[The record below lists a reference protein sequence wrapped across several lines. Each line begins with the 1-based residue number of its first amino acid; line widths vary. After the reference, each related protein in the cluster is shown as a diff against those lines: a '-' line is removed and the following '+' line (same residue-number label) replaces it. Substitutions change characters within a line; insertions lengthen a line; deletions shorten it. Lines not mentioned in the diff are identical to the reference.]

1 MGWDVGKSLLN
12 NPHIAVTST
21 TAQIHHPS
29 VPLENQLWRHDGACE
44 RRPRWRERG
53 QEGNWGKE

>member
-21 TAQIHHPS
+21 TAQIHRPS
-29 VPLENQLWRHDGACE
+29 VPLENQLWRHDGA
-44 RRPRWRERG
+44 RKRGPRWRERG
-53 QEGNWGKE
+53 QEGNQGEE

>member
-21 TAQIHHPS
+21 TAQIHRPS
-29 VPLENQLWRHDGACE
+29 VPLENQLWRHDRACE
-44 RRPRWRERG
+44 RRLGWWWGGRRETRG
-53 QEGNWGKE
+53 EE